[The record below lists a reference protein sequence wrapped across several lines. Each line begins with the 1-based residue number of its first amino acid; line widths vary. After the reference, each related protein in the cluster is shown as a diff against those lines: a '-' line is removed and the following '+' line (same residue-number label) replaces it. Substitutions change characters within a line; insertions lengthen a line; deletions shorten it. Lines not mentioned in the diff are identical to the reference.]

1 MPSDSDPSAGGG
13 RTWLTLLVASV
24 GLAVTL
30 AGAATYLRAGSSL
43 SDMERDAFLA
53 DRRVGQQVFRAR
65 NALEDYLATGRPELL
80 RDHRA
85 AAAALKDALT
95 VLRDVARD
103 LEAPATTTQDAVD
116 ALSAALRDW
125 QASYVRVAVAHR
137 LKGTDRDLAQLK
149 GMRER
154 GEALDES
161 HAVGHR
167 LDAVQ
172 RRIDDVLDILRA
184 RAASRRHFA
193 LEVAVAGLVL
203 WLAATIVFVW
213 RYVGYQQFLRRR
225 SGRLEALADYADR
238 MHGLAN
244 ADQAAKVLTAAVGG
258 NTHRST
264 VLYRIPG
271 TIGMR
276 IAAFTGE
283 LPADA
288 ANSPV
293 LADRGACPVMRTGH
307 RFLLRN
313 PATEVPCDCAA
324 CASRTGGY
332 ACIPLLAQGGTAGLI
347 NWHAGRDRAP
357 HPADLNRIEELAR
370 VTSLALTNLFSL
382 EGAMHDAVTD
392 QLTGVANRRF
402 LDGYLSKQ
410 FLTSMRQG
418 RPLGL
423 LMLDLDHFK
432 VFNDTNGH
440 LAGDAV
446 LRAAARTATAAV
458 RDGDLVARYGGEEF
472 AVILPDAE
480 RTATLEIAERIRAGI
495 ETMRVDGLP
504 SLRPPVIT
512 VSIGAAVAPADGR
525 TVQAAMHAADD
536 ALYAAKEAGRN
547 RIETARKPAGS

>member
-1 MPSDSDPSAGGG
+1 MPQDADSPAGGERLG
-13 RTWLTLLVASV
+13 LLLLLAGA
-24 GLAVTL
+24 GLAVAI
-30 AGAATYLRAGSSL
+30 AGAGAYVAAGSSL
-43 SDMERDAFLA
+43 ATLERTAFVA
-53 DRRVGQQVFRAR
+53 DRVVNRQLLRAR
-65 NALEDYLATGRPELL
+65 ESLNDYLSTGRPDLL
-80 RDHRA
+80 RNHRRA
-85 AAAALKDALT
+85 SAALKDALV
-95 VLRDVARD
+95 VLR
-103 LEAPATTTQDAVD
+103 EAGRSLDGSATPTQDSVD
-116 ALSAALRDW
+116 ALTSSIRNWESGYA
-125 QASYVRVAVAHR
+125 RVAIAHR
-137 LKGTDRDLAQLK
+137 LKDTSRDLAQLN

-154 GEALDES
+154 GE
-161 HAVGHR
+161 G
-167 LDAVQ
+167 LDAVHAIGRRLDTVQQ
-172 RRIDDVLDILRA
+172 RFDDALDDLRT
-184 RAASRRHFA
+184 RTASRRQIA
-193 LEVAVAGLVL
+193 LVAILAGLVL
-203 WLAATIVFVW
+203 WLAATVVFVW
-213 RYVGYQQFLRRR
+213 RYAGYQSFLRRR
-225 SGRLEALADYADR
+225 SARLEALADYADR

-244 ADQAAKVLTAAVGG
+244 ADQAAKALTAAVGG

-264 VLYRIPG
+264 VLFRIPG

-283 LPADA
+283 LAVDA

-307 RFLLRN
+307 RFLIRN

-324 CASRTGGY
+324 CASRHGGY
-332 ACIPLLAQGGTAGLI
+332 VCIPLLAQGGTAGLI
-347 NWHAGRDRAP
+347 NWQAGRDRAP
-357 HPADLNRIEELAR
+357 HPSDLNRIEELAR

-410 FLTSMRQG
+410 FQTSMRQG
-418 RPLGL
+418 RALGL
-423 LMLDLDHFK
+423 LMLDLDRFK

-446 LRAAARTATAAV
+446 LRAAARTAVAAV

-480 RTATLEIAERIRAGI
+480 RTATLEIAERIRSGI
-495 ETMRVDGLP
+495 EAMRVDGLP

-512 VSIGAAVAPADGR
+512 VSIGAAVAPVDGR